1 MQQNMT
7 IKPGQDQDQDQ
18 AKTCKEYSTKERG
31 PKLCCV
37 IMPSKC
43 RQLKLK
49 PTVLAS
55 LTLLQNYVIYFSRQ
69 DELRME
75 DEDDNA
81 GHEINVR

>member
-18 AKTCKEYSTKERG
+18 AKTCKEYSAKERG
-31 PKLCCV
+31 PKLCW
-37 IMPSKC
+37 PASSKC

-55 LTLLQNYVIYFSRQ
+55 LTLLQNYVIYFRRQ

>member
-1 MQQNMT
+1 ML
-7 IKPGQDQDQDQ
+7 
-18 AKTCKEYSTKERG
+18 A
-31 PKLCCV
+31 CV

-55 LTLLQNYVIYFSRQ
+55 LTLLQNYVIYFRRQ

-75 DEDDNA
+75 DEDDTTLVMKLMCDN
-81 GHEINVR
+81 HEKCLYSPEQEMSTV